1 MTAPL
6 LIGIAF
12 AVVIL
17 PPLALIFWGV
27 AHGFG
32 KLSLGAAVLL
42 SLAVSV
48 ALVAPL
54 AALALADALSGP
66 RACPAGNECYP
77 YLYVWWIALPIGCA
91 WAALV
96 LAIGMLW
103 GRSRRHTADDAPPSP

>member
-17 PPLALIFWGV
+17 PPLALIVWGLEQ
-27 AHGFG
+27 GFG
-32 KLSLGAAVLL
+32 RLSPGAAMLL
-42 SLAVSV
+42 TLALPV
-48 ALVAPL
+48 ALLAPL
-54 AALALADALSGP
+54 AALGIADALSGP

-77 YLYVWWIALPIGCA
+77 YLYLWWIALPIGCA

-96 LAIGMLW
+96 LAIGILW
-103 GRSRRHTADDAPPSP
+103 GRSRAPDAPAASP

>member
-1 MTAPL
+1 MTAL
-6 LIGIAF
+6 LLSGIGF

-17 PPLALIFWGV
+17 PPLTLIFWGL

-32 KLSLGAAVLL
+32 KLSLGKAVLL
-42 SLAVSV
+42 ALAVTV

-54 AALALADALSGP
+54 AALGIADALSGP

-77 YLYVWWIALPIGCA
+77 YLYLWWIALPIGCA

-96 LAIGMLW
+96 LAIGILW
-103 GRSRRHTADDAPPSP
+103 GRSRAPDDAPAASP

>member
-54 AALALADALSGP
+54 AALALADAPSGP

-77 YLYVWWIALPIGCA
+77 YLYVWWIALPIGCL
-91 WAALV
+91 WAVLV
-96 LAIGMLW
+96 LVIGILW
-103 GRSRRHTADDAPPSP
+103 GRSRAPDAPAASP

>member
-6 LIGIAF
+6 LIGIGF

-17 PPLALIFWGV
+17 PPLTLIFWGL

-32 KLSLGAAVLL
+32 RLSPGAAVLL
-42 SLAVSV
+42 ALAVTV

-54 AALALADALSGP
+54 AALGIADALSGP

-77 YLYVWWIALPIGCA
+77 YLYLWWIALPVG
-91 WAALV
+91 WLLAAVVLLV
-96 LAIGMLW
+96 GILW
-103 GRSRRHTADDAPPSP
+103 GRSRAPDAPAASP

>member
-6 LIGIAF
+6 IIGIAF

-32 KLSLGAAVLL
+32 RLSPGAAVLL
-42 SLAVSV
+42 ALALPVV
-48 ALVAPL
+48 LLTPL
-54 AALALADALSGP
+54 AALGIADALSGP

-77 YLYVWWIALPIGCA
+77 FIYLWWIAFPLGCL

-96 LAIGMLW
+96 LAIGILW
-103 GRSRRHTADDAPPSP
+103 GRSRAPDDASPSP